1 MTPKWLVDAGFTTN
15 IIHYSVVYQPGQEKV
30 TKTPEWFAGA
40 SHVDQVLNI
49 RTNSSGVQSFF
60 LPDRRGVSSSMAYVT
75 GSHTIR
81 AGIQDGWGKN
91 DRVSSI
97 NADLVQNYQNAVP
110 VSVTVYNT
118 PLASR
123 VRVDADLAL
132 CAEDKKTSKRHASR
146 DAGRG
151 ADMRSLVRP

>member
-30 TKTPEWFAGA
+30 PNTPEWFAGA

-75 GSHTIR
+75 GSHTLN
-81 AGIQDGWGKN
+81 AGMQNRGAKN
-91 DRVSSI
+91 EPLASI
-97 NADLVQNYQNAVP
+97 NAE
-110 VSVTVYNT
+110 S
-118 PLASR
+118 
-123 VRVDADLAL
+123 
-132 CAEDKKTSKRHASR
+132 
-146 DAGRG
+146 G
-151 ADMRSLVRP
+151 